1 MEADQ
6 ATATH
11 SAPIRFSGNASEY
24 FKIWIVNTALTVVT
38 LGIYSPWAKVRKLR
52 YFYTNTSLEDGHF
65 DYHANP
71 KAILIGRLMALG
83 MVGIYLASGYI
94 YPVLP
99 FVVIAVIVL
108 LIPWLVV
115 RSRIFQLRNTSYHGL
130 RFDFQRNYEDSFK
143 AYYGGALITVVTLGF
158 GAPTAIYMRN
168 KFVANNAGF
177 GQTQFVFNGRQGQFY
192 AIIWKSIGLAILA
205 IIALSLM
212 VLIVGM
218 SGILIGEPN
227 PGGDSTNANAFSL
240 YSIATTIV
248 LLAVYAAIGIYV
260 QVRLRNYV
268 WNTTEL
274 SDTRFLSTLS
284 VIEMVGLY
292 LTNGL
297 AIIFSLGLLVPW
309 AQVRIA
315 KYRADHLEVNLGRDW
330 QDHIAALTE
339 EGSALGEE
347 VGEVFDVDVDVAF

>member
-1 MEADQ
+1 MVADQ
-6 ATATH
+6 AATMH
-11 SAPIRFSGNASEY
+11 TTPIRFGGNASEY
-24 FKIWIVNTALTVVT
+24 FRIWIVNTALTVVT

-71 KAILIGRLMALG
+71 RAILIGRLIAVGLA
-83 MVGIYLASGYI
+83 GIYWASGYI
-94 YPVLP
+94 SPILPV
-99 FVVIAVIVL
+99 VVIAVIVL
-108 LIPWLVV
+108 SIPWLVV

-130 RFDFQRNYEDSFK
+130 RFNFQRNYADSFK
-143 AYYGGALITVVTLGF
+143 VFYGGALITVVTLGF

-177 GQTQFVFNGRQGQFY
+177 GQTQFVFNGRQGEFY
-192 AIIWKSIGLAILA
+192 AIIWKSIGLAILGV
-205 IIALSLM
+205 IALFLM
-212 VLIVGM
+212 VLM
-218 SGILIGEPN
+218 FGILIGVPN
-227 PGGDSTNANAFSL
+227 SGGDSTNANAFSL
-240 YSIATTIV
+240 YSAATTIV
-248 LLAVYAAIGIYV
+248 LLAFYAAIGIYV

-274 SDTRFLSTLS
+274 SDTRFLATLS
-284 VIEMVGLY
+284 VIEMLGLY
-292 LTNGL
+292 LTNSL
-297 AIIFSLGLLVPW
+297 AIIFSLGLLIPW
-309 AQVRIA
+309 AQIRLA

-330 QDHIAALTE
+330 QEHIAALTE

>member
-1 MEADQ
+1 MEPDQ
-6 ATATH
+6 AAATH
-11 SAPIRFSGNASEY
+11 TAPIRFGGNAGEY

-71 KAILIGRLMALG
+71 RAILIGRLIAVGMA
-83 MVGIYLASGYI
+83 GIYWASGYVSPI
-94 YPVLP
+94 VP
-99 FVVIAVIVL
+99 FVVITVIVL
-108 LIPWLVV
+108 SIPWLVV

-130 RFDFQRNYEDSFK
+130 RFDFQRNYADAFK
-143 AYYGGALITVVTLGF
+143 VFYGGALITVVTLGF
-158 GAPTAIYMRN
+158 GAPTALYMRN
-168 KFVANNAGF
+168 KFVAENAGF
-177 GQTQFVFNGRQGQFY
+177 GQTQFAFNGRQGEFY
-192 AIIWKSIGLAILA
+192 AIIWKSIGLAILGV
-205 IIALSLM
+205 IALSLM
-212 VLIVGM
+212 LGM
-218 SGILIGEPN
+218 SVILIGGSN
-227 PGGDSTNANAFSL
+227 AGGDSTNANALSL
-240 YSIATTIV
+240 YSVATTIV
-248 LLAVYAAIGIYV
+248 LLAFYAAIGIYV

-274 SDTRFLSTLS
+274 SDTGFISTLS
-284 VIEMVGLY
+284 VIEMLGLY

-309 AQVRIA
+309 AQIRIA
-315 KYRADHLEVNLGRDW
+315 KYRAEHLEVNLGRDW

-347 VGEVFDVDVDVAF
+347 VGDVFDVDIDVAF

>member
-1 MEADQ
+1 METDQ

-11 SAPIRFSGNASEY
+11 TAPIRFSGNASEY

-177 GQTQFVFNGRQGQFY
+177 GQTRFVFNGRQGQFY
-192 AIIWKSIGLAILA
+192 AIIWKSIGLAILGF
-205 IIALSLM
+205 IALLLM
-212 VLIVGM
+212 VLMVGM
-218 SGILIGEPN
+218 PGVLIGEPN
-227 PGGDSTNANAFSL
+227 PGGDSTNAIAFSL
-240 YSIATTIV
+240 IV
-248 LLAVYAAIGIYV
+248 PLAVYAAIGIYV
-260 QVRLRNYV
+260 KVRLRNYV

-274 SDTRFLSTLS
+274 SDTSFLSTLS
-284 VIEMVGLY
+284 VIEMLGLY

-309 AQVRIA
+309 AQIRLA
-315 KYRADHLEVNLGRDW
+315 KYRANHLEVNIGRDW
-330 QDHIAALTE
+330 QDHIAALTD

-347 VGEVFDVDVDVAF
+347 VGEVFDVDIDVAF

>member
-1 MEADQ
+1 MA
-6 ATATH
+6 
-11 SAPIRFSGNASEY
+11 
-24 FKIWIVNTALTVVT
+24 
-38 LGIYSPWAKVRKLR
+38 GIYW
-52 YFYTNTSLEDGHF
+52 
-65 DYHANP
+65 
-71 KAILIGRLMALG
+71 
-83 MVGIYLASGYI
+83 ASGYVSPI
-94 YPVLP
+94 VP

-158 GAPTAIYMRN
+158 GAATAIYMRN

-177 GQTQFVFNGRQGQFY
+177 GQTQFVFNGRQDQFY
-192 AIIWKSIGLAILA
+192 AIIWKSIGLAILG
-205 IIALSLM
+205 IIALLLM
-212 VLIVGM
+212 VLMVGM
-218 SGILIGEPN
+218 SGVLIGEPN

-240 YSIATTIV
+240 YSAATTIV
-248 LLAVYAAIGIYV
+248 LLAFYAAIGIYV

-268 WNTTEL
+268 WNTTVL
-274 SDTRFLSTLS
+274 SDTSFLSTLS
-284 VIEMVGLY
+284 VIEMLGLY

-309 AQVRIA
+309 AQIRLA
-315 KYRADHLEVNLGRDW
+315 KYRANHLEVNLSRDW
-330 QDHIAALTE
+330 QDHIAALAD

-347 VGEVFDVDVDVAF
+347 VGEVFDVDIDVAF